1 MRNPGRREFS
11 RGHGI
16 CFRKERRD
24 RRAVETLR
32 LRSARS
38 KEEPPPWSAKESS
51 SPLGPGAVETGSG
64 QARLQPCKPP
74 SEVLEFFLPSP
85 FLGEEDRT
93 RSMRPR
99 KIKTLAQMKAVVA
112 RLKGRGKK
120 VVFTNGCFDI
130 LHVGHVRYLR
140 RAKTQGDV
148 LVIGLN
154 TDRSVR
160 EIKGEKRP
168 IVPEKERAEVL
179 AALEFVDYV
188 VPFDEPDPFRL
199 IGALKPNVLVKGADW
214 PRSRIIGRE
223 IVEKI
228 GGRVVRVPL
237 VAGASSTG
245 LIEKILKTYRR

>member
-1 MRNPGRREFS
+1 
-11 RGHGI
+11 
-16 CFRKERRD
+16 
-24 RRAVETLR
+24 
-32 LRSARS
+32 
-38 KEEPPPWSAKESS
+38 
-51 SPLGPGAVETGSG
+51 
-64 QARLQPCKPP
+64 
-74 SEVLEFFLPSP
+74 
-85 FLGEEDRT
+85 
-93 RSMRPR
+93 
-99 KIKTLAQMKAVVA
+99 MKALVA

-140 RAKTQGDV
+140 KAKSQGDV

-168 IVPEKERAEVL
+168 VVPEKERAEIL

-188 VPFDEPDPFRL
+188 VLFDEPDPFRL
-199 IGALKPNVLVKGADW
+199 IEALKPNVLVKGADW
-214 PRSRIIGRE
+214 PKSRIVGRE

-237 VAGASSTG
+237 VAGASSSG
-245 LIEKILKTYRR
+245 VIEKVIKAYCG